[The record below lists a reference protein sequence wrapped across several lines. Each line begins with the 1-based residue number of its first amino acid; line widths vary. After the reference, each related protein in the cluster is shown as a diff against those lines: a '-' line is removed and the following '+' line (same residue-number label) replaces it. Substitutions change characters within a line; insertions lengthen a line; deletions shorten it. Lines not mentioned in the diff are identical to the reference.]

1 MHPHILI
8 GLLGHDITDRL
19 LAILDAGAQG
29 DVNIELDRWSRAVK
43 QAAERIRYDS
53 QLEVARQLGVDSEP
67 LPFNKSQ
74 RSACGKHYE
83 DIPCGSGRAGWPR
96 DSLAREWRLSGDE
109 THWKLRLFATTIPK
123 TILRPFLLLT
133 SKRCSLPTTGG

>member
-43 QAAERIRYDS
+43 QAAEGFDMTVNWSWHVSWKWIRNLCHSTSLNDLLVGS
-53 QLEVARQLGVDSEP
+53 TMKIFLWVRSSRMATRFVGERVA
-67 LPFNKSQ
+67 
-74 RSACGKHYE
+74 A
-83 DIPCGSGRAGWPR
+83 
-96 DSLAREWRLSGDE
+96 
-109 THWKLRLFATTIPK
+109 LR
-123 TILRPFLLLT
+123 R
-133 SKRCSLPTTGG
+133 

>member
-53 QLEVARQLGVDSEP
+53 QLEVHGTSV
-67 LPFNKSQ
+67 
-74 RSACGKHYE
+74 
-83 DIPCGSGRAGWPR
+83 GSGFG
-96 DSLAREWRLSGDE
+96 
-109 THWKLRLFATTIPK
+109 TFAVQRVATIC
-123 TILRPFLLLT
+123 LWEAL
-133 SKRCSLPTTGG
+133 